1 MTPKYMTTKLID
13 REQIEQREIE
23 GESIR
28 EKQHKTD
35 IPFPVLRIAAR
46 NLGFFLLFIL
56 LLIKMR

>member
-13 REQIEQREIE
+13 KLIREQIEQREIE

-35 IPFPVLRIAAR
+35 IPYPVLRIAAR
-46 NLGFFLLFIL
+46 NLGCFIVL
-56 LLIKMR
+56 YYC